1 MGQSGRVIAEPYKV
15 GPVRRPKVYEAES
28 PENKSIEM
36 EDPQTSYGEA
46 IQKEFPN
53 WNPRTQQLHER
64 EFVTVITLDVPA
76 SKIIFLKNIY
86 KL

>member
-1 MGQSGRVIAEPYKV
+1 
-15 GPVRRPKVYEAES
+15 
-28 PENKSIEM
+28 M

-53 WNPRTQQLHER
+53 RNPRTQQLHER

-76 SKIIFLKNIY
+76 SKIIF
-86 KL
+86 